1 TAIQNRATKSDV
13 AAKIDSSTVAKL
25 LKGKADTASTTW
37 IKAKAD
43 SSWVLDKLKGKLDA
57 SDDAKF
63 LKVADSVL
71 KVKSLTLASS
81 ITDMIDGGPWY
92 GIGRTGLPSLAPN
105 DATSTGLQIQ
115 LSGYYGLRLRSAQ
128 HFIDLPE
135 NAADGPVTIDGR
147 QPLYYGG
154 NLGAT
159 AFTDNNPPIGSW
171 YSDPGSASVADAPNG
186 SFNLQVFSTGSAGRG
201 FQIAAPYDGDVVF
214 FRRGETSWKPW
225 KALATQDWVSGNY
238 TKSAELMHQFIPVAG
253 GTITGDLRISGKLV
267 TNPGATPA
275 DYVFE
280 PDYKLAPLSDVEA
293 YTKANKHLPEVP
305 SAADMTSK
313 GVDLAAMNMVL
324 LKKIE
329 ELTLHAIAQ
338 QKELASQKA
347 RVEAIESKLLG
358 R

>member
-1 TAIQNRATKSDV
+1 MNYRIQFLAITASIASATVPHAIQSGKPAIAQDVNENFVALDTAIQNRATKSDV
-13 AAKIDSSTVAKL
+13 AAKIDSGSVVKL

-43 SSWVLDKLKGKLDA
+43 SAWVLDKLKGKLDA
-57 SDDAKF
+57 SADATY
-63 LKVADSVL
+63 LKVADTVFNATR
-71 KVKSLTLASS
+71 LTLASS

-92 GIGRTGLPSLAPN
+92 GIGRTALPSLAPN
-105 DATSTGLQIQ
+105 DATSAGLQIQ

-128 HFIDLPE
+128 HVIDIPE

-214 FRRGETSWKPW
+214 FAGEKPAGNLG
-225 KALATQDWVSGNY
+225 KPSPHKIGSPAITQS
-238 TKSAELMHQFIPVAG
+238 P
-253 GTITGDLRISGKLV
+253 
-267 TNPGATPA
+267 
-275 DYVFE
+275 
-280 PDYKLAPLSDVEA
+280 
-293 YTKANKHLPEVP
+293 P
-305 SAADMTSK
+305 S
-313 GVDLAAMNMVL
+313 
-324 LKKIE
+324 
-329 ELTLHAIAQ
+329 
-338 QKELASQKA
+338 
-347 RVEAIESKLLG
+347 
-358 R
+358 